1 MFIAKSIEKIRAF
14 RVSRG
19 WTLSKLAREAGLRE
33 SSIRDL
39 DRDSWNPESKTLRKL
54 ETIIPSDFQPS
65 AGEVAMEISAVSS
78 SEGPDQ

>member
-14 RVSRG
+14 RVSQG

-54 ETIIPSDFQPS
+54 ETIIPPGFEPS
-65 AGEVAMEISAVSS
+65 TIEGLAEISVVSS